1 MEEFKVSVVSHITAE
16 RPSHS
21 VNAAAHSCL
30 DSENPHHLVVWVP
43 WKASGF
49 NNLIAAINIKLPQ
62 SPKIIYPAVFCPTG
76 LKHSPHPNLS
86 KKSKSEIL
94 LGLQYE

>member
-1 MEEFKVSVVSHITAE
+1 MKEFKVSVISHITAE

-21 VNAAAHSCL
+21 VSVAAHLCL
-30 DSENPHHLVVWVP
+30 DPEKPHHLVVWVP

-49 NNLIAAINIKLPQ
+49 DNLIDAINIKLPQ

-76 LKHSPHPNLS
+76 LKHSPLT
-86 KKSKSEIL
+86 
-94 LGLQYE
+94 QT